1 MRGRRGRD
9 EDMAPVGGIVAANDE
24 ALLDEPVDVAA
35 HRRQGDAETA
45 DEVRHLHLALVR
57 EQHQDLCLRH
67 RDVDAQELGHVDL
80 LDPLAELVEDAE
92 HVLDAALW
100 MIAARWPSPDTLP

>member
-9 EDMAPVGGIVAANDE
+9 EDVAPVGGIVAANDE
-24 ALLDEPVDVAA
+24 ALLDEPIDVAA

-57 EQHQDLCLRH
+57 EQHQDLGLRH

-80 LDPLAELVEDAE
+80 LDPLAELVEDVE
-92 HVLDAALW
+92 HVLDAAFG
-100 MIAARWPSPDTLP
+100 